1 MEIDQNWTIEPIY
14 GYEKNLLRLMEIDW
28 FTFFKWFFIGI
39 FFLVCVC
46 GKNIKSNDKILD
58 WKGKSVKSIK
68 ERIILNKLYYTLND

>member
-39 FFLVCVC
+39 ISLFVCVA
-46 GKNIKSNDKILD
+46 KYKKSNDKILY

-68 ERIILNKLYYTLND
+68 ERIISNKLYTL